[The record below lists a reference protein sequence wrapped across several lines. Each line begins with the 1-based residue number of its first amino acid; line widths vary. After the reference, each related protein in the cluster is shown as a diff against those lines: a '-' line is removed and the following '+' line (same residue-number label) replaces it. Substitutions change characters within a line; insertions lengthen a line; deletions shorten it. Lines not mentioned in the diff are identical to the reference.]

1 MAKPKIITMAQKELN
16 QQQKVKLL
24 ETIQKR
30 FEKNMQRH
38 ESVEW
43 AEVQK
48 KLEANPKK
56 LWSLCK
62 MEETGG
68 EPDVVALGES
78 TDDITFVDCTKESP
92 KGRRSVCYDRDARE
106 SRKKFKPK
114 TSAEEMALEMGVEM
128 LNEKQYLELQKL
140 GEFDTKTSSWLKT
153 PDEVRELGG
162 AIFGDYR
169 FGRVFIYHNGAE
181 SYYGVRG
188 FRGLLRL

>member
-1 MAKPKIITMAQKELN
+1 M
-16 QQQKVKLL
+16 KLDQDTQAALLKTL
-24 ETIQKR
+24 EQR
-30 FEKNMQRH
+30 FEKNIDRH
-38 ESVEW
+38 DNLSW
-43 AEVQK
+43 LDIQK

-56 LWSLCK
+56 LWSLSK

-78 TDDITFVDCTKESP
+78 GDEITFVDCSRESP
-92 KGRRSVCYDRDARE
+92 KGRRSVCYDRDALE

-114 TSAEEMALEMGVEM
+114 TSAEEMAMEMGVEM
-128 LNEKQYLELQKL
+128 LSEEQYFDLQKL

-181 SYYGVRG
+181 SYYGARG
-188 FRGLLRL
+188 FRGILKI